1 MSEHTLLTFF
11 SYEVNLSMITKWY
24 LTAESR
30 TLYPWLLAQG
40 FQWCHLSWSIMFFL
54 ISSVLFQTTIVLA
67 AYGERSPSLLVQLT
81 NVSYWTCMNG
91 TRLAVIVSVIQDRH
105 SLMFCRHRD
114 RARGMGEMWGLGSH
128 SLRCVPQTHTTY
140 YLKTGN
146 VIPHL
151 EHIIHWNSTVLNT
164 LRNMFYVYIFKHFPT
179 RI

>member
-11 SYEVNLSMITKWY
+11 SYEVKLSMNTKWY

-91 TRLAVIVSVIQDRH
+91 TRLAVILSVIQDRH
-105 SLMFCRHRD
+105 SLMFRRHRD
-114 RARGMGEMWGLGSH
+114 RARGTGEVWGLGSH
-128 SLRCVPQTHTTY
+128 SLRCVPQTHTY

-146 VIPHL
+146 VIPQL
-151 EHIIHWNSTVLNT
+151 EHIIHWNSTVLN
-164 LRNMFYVYIFKHFPT
+164 VVPKWHS
-179 RI
+179 